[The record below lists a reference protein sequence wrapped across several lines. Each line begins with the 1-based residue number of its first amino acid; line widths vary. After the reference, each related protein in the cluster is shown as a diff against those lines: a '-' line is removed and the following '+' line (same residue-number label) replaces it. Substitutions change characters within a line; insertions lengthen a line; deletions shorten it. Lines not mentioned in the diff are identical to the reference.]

1 MNIPLQKM
9 KPIFSAVLIGLTIL
23 VAFQVY
29 ALIGPITD
37 TPGVQTSSSNP
48 KSDHT
53 RPQSK
58 SNRFEPVKLNNVI
71 EKVTQRNL
79 FKVEVDGQKNKASEP
94 MNLHL
99 EKTSL
104 ELTLWGTVT
113 GHKKQEGWAVIQD
126 IETKQQDLYRVN
138 DKIQGATI
146 KSILRNKVIL
156 NVNGKDQILEV
167 NADPSP
173 LLDRNRSPA
182 DRPSRPRPPQDNRP
196 AQKEVE
202 DMLNAAS
209 NSNPLFKTRPYIK
222 NGEASG
228 VMIYSIK
235 KDSLA
240 QRLGL
245 RNGDI
250 ILAVDNIEIQDPQ
263 DLEDFDESIDDS
275 SDINISILRR
285 GKSKKLVF
293 SGQDNA
299 HTINDVEQ

>member
-1 MNIPLQKM
+1 M
-9 KPIFSAVLIGLTIL
+9 KPIFSAILIGLTIL

-29 ALIGPITD
+29 ALISPITD
-37 TPGVQTSSSNP
+37 TPGVQISSSNP
-48 KSDHT
+48 KSDQT

-58 SNRFEPVKLNNVI
+58 SNRFEPVKVNNVI
-71 EKVTQRNL
+71 EKITQRNL
-79 FKVEVDGQKNKASEP
+79 FKVEVDGEKNKASEP
-94 MNLHL
+94 MNLYL

-156 NVNGKDQILEV
+156 TVNGKDQILEV

-173 LLDRNRSPA
+173 LLDRKRSPA
-182 DRPSRPRPPQDNRP
+182 DIPSRPRPAQDHRP

-202 DMLNAAS
+202 DMLNAVS
-209 NSNPLFKTRPYIK
+209 NSNPLFKTRPYVK

-228 VMIYSIK
+228 VMIYSVK

-285 GKSKKLVF
+285 GKPKELVF
-293 SGQDNA
+293 SGQNNA
-299 HTINDVEQ
+299 HTINDVER

>member
-1 MNIPLQKM
+1 M
-9 KPIFSAVLIGLTIL
+9 KPIFSIILIGLIIL

-29 ALIGPITD
+29 ALVNPATD
-37 TPGVQTSSSNP
+37 TPEAQLPSNSQKTDYTQP
-48 KSDHT
+48 
-53 RPQSK
+53 RSK
-58 SNRFEPVKLNNVI
+58 AGRFEPVKLNKVI

-79 FKVEVDGQKNKASEP
+79 FKVKVNGEHKKAPEP
-94 MNLHL
+94 VNLSL

-113 GHKKQEGWAVIQD
+113 GPKKQDGWAVIKD
-126 IETKQQDLYRVN
+126 IKTKRQELYRVD

-156 NVNGKDQILEV
+156 TVNGKDQILEV

-173 LLDRNRSPA
+173 SQNRKLGFSGRKSMHPRHDIP
-182 DRPSRPRPPQDNRP
+182 DRP
-196 AQKEVE
+196 
-202 DMLNAAS
+202 DMPDAVS
-209 NSNPLFKTRPYIK
+209 QSNPLFKTRPYIR

-235 KDSLA
+235 KDSVA
-240 QRLGL
+240 QLLGL

-250 ILAVDNIEIQDPQ
+250 IQAVDDVEIQDIQ
-263 DLEDFDESIDDS
+263 DLEDFDDSIGDH
-275 SDINISILRR
+275 SDITISILRR
-285 GKSKKLVF
+285 GKSKELVF

-299 HTINDVEQ
+299 YTINDVKQ